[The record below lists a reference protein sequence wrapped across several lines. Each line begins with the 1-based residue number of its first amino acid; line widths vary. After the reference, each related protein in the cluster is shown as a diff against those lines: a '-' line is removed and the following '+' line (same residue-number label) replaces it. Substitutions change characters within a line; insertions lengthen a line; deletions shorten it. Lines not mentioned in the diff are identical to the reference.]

1 MMYGYKQRNVTYMY
15 THTCA
20 HVHTSTNWLQ
30 IKYHFSRV
38 NCTAGDQVLLC
49 CIDRTQPHPVHSR
62 LMKHITMEILSTKE
76 KKPKSS
82 AHKLDVSSSKLSLSI
97 CMSHCSISISQSKHA
112 RRKISTQKLVIW
124 INMWPTFVAVQL
136 LPLPFCKEEVRV
148 VQPGCHAYMY
158 HRVYS
163 TYTICGMHGHTHTHT
178 HTHKHTRTSTHSMH
192 VSLHSLWHWITNT
205 CNISITAC

>member
-1 MMYGYKQRNVTYMY
+1 MLHWQNATSSCTFPAYETYHYGNSFNKRKETKLF
-15 THTCA
+15 
-20 HVHTSTNWLQ
+20 STQTWCFFKVKTVLNCRQ
-30 IKYHFSRV
+30 I
-38 NCTAGDQVLLC
+38 
-49 CIDRTQPHPVHSR
+49 I
-62 LMKHITMEILSTKE
+62 
-76 KKPKSS
+76 
-82 AHKLDVSSSKLSLSI
+82 SKLSLSI

-178 HTHKHTRTSTHSMH
+178 HTNTHAQVRIACTSHYTHCG
-192 VSLHSLWHWITNT
+192 IE
-205 CNISITAC
+205 